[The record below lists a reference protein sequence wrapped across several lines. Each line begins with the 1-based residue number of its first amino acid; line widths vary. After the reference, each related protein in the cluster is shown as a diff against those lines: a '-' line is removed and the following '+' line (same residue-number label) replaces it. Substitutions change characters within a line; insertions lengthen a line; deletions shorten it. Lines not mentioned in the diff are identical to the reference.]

1 MLLGLVLRGQQQQVI
16 THAMLDRN
24 TGGVLWQAPAARDDV
39 TGVCVTCHYNP
50 AVDSRGHNR
59 RAVN

>member
-24 TGGVLWQAPAARDDV
+24 TGGVLWQAPA
-39 TGVCVTCHYNP
+39 GVMM
-50 AVDSRGHNR
+50 
-59 RAVN
+59 